1 MAINFGRVYRALD
14 AAKNVAIST
23 LGKNRIEEISI
34 YNGYS
39 EPGYHGDCVAL
50 GNWNNIVER
59 NKFGCSDSISDNT
72 PSRLAKVLEKL
83 GAEIEWSDE
92 WTSCSCCDKLVRTV
106 GNGYSWKPS
115 YSIRN
120 DEVICFQCLDP
131 AEHLEF
137 LEGKHKLANTID
149 TIDPAEFGYIKVEQ
163 HRYSIFSYNR
173 ESPADLAKSL
183 RKKNID
189 RFLFNLDNVDQFN
202 QEYSLWIHESEK
214 NILESL
220 NESE

>member
-1 MAINFGRVYRALD
+1 MTTNFNRIYRALD
-14 AAKNVAIST
+14 AAKNVAT
-23 LGKNRIEEISI
+23 LRGKSRIEEIMI
-34 YNGYS
+34 YSGYS

-59 NKFGCSDSISDNT
+59 NKSGCSLTISDST
-72 PSRLAKVLEKL
+72 PSRLARVLEKL

-106 GNGYSWKPS
+106 GNCYSWKPS

-120 DEVICFQCLDP
+120 DEVICFGCVDP
-131 AEHLEF
+131 AEHLES

-149 TIDPAEFGYIKVEQ
+149 TIDPADFGYIKVEE
-163 HRYSIFSYNR
+163 HLHYRFSYNL
-173 ESPADLAKSL
+173 ESPSDIAKSL
-183 RKKNID
+183 RQKNIN
-189 RFLFNLDNVDQFN
+189 RFLFNLDNVDQFD
-202 QEYSLWIHESEK
+202 QEYSLWVHESEQ
-214 NILESL
+214 NFLESL